1 MCGSGRTGTFAWQ
14 QEQEGEE
21 QGGKSII
28 PDITTCGKAITS
40 GYCPL
45 SCVFNKKFLMFYLMV
60 QVVLIVVILI
70 KVSYCMC
77 SSSCRSKIIKRDNL
91 LDNVV
96 KMGLFYK
103 NY

>member
-1 MCGSGRTGTFAWQ
+1 MKLCVDQVEQGLFAWQ

-45 SCVFNKKFLMFYLMV
+45 SCVFS
-60 QVVLIVVILI
+60 I
-70 KVSYCMC
+70 KNS
-77 SSSCRSKIIKRDNL
+77 
-91 LDNVV
+91 
-96 KMGLFYK
+96 
-103 NY
+103 